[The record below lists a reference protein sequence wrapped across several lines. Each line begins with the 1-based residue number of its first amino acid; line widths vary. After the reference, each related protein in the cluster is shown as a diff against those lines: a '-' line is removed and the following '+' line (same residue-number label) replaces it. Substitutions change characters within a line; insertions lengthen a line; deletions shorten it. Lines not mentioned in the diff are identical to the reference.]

1 MARGQSDLLH
11 ESGRKGLFTA
21 IPVCRAGPE
30 ISTTLQ
36 LVPLGPGL
44 EASVNLSLLA
54 RVEFF
59 VVETIRVVVAPV
71 VRNQLPLSSFS

>member
-21 IPVCRAGPE
+21 IPVCRAGPG

-44 EASVNLSLLA
+44 EASVSLSLLA
-54 RVEFF
+54 RVQSF
-59 VVETIRVVVAPV
+59 VVGTIRVVVAPIV
-71 VRNQLPLSSFS
+71 QNQVPLSSFS